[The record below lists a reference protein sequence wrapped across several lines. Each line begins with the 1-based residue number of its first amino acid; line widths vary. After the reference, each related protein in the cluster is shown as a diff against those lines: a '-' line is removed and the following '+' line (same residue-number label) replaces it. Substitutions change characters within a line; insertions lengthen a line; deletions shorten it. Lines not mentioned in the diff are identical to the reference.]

1 MGTTLIVANQT
12 IGGAELTAAV
22 ADRVAAGNSVFH
34 LLVPT
39 PPTPAAAIAAG
50 LAAVESAASI
60 LVDLPDPKV
69 LAEERLQAG
78 LEWLAGLGATATG
91 EVGPSD
97 AVQAVIAVVQRGGID
112 DIIVSTLPSRLSR
125 WLKHDLPTK
134 LAKAVTVPIAVV
146 TARHDG

>member
-12 IGGAELTAAV
+12 IGGAELSAAV
-22 ADRVAAGNSVFH
+22 AERITTGRVRFH
-34 LLVPT
+34 LLVPV

-69 LAEERLQAG
+69 LAEERLQNGIA
-78 LEWLAGLGATATG
+78 WLTGLGATATG
-91 EVGPSD
+91 ETGPSD
-97 AVQAVIAVVQRGGID
+97 AVVAVTAVVARGGID
-112 DIIVSTLPSRLSR
+112 EILVSTLPSRLSR

-134 LAKAVTVPIAVV
+134 LTKAVTVPVAVV
-146 TARHDG
+146 TARTSD

>member
-22 ADRVAAGNSVFH
+22 ADRVAAGDSVFH

-78 LEWLAGLGATATG
+78 LDWLTGLGATATG

-97 AVQAVIAVVQRGGID
+97 AVQAVTAVVRRGGID

-134 LAKAVTVPIAVV
+134 LGKAVTVPITVV